1 MSIKWKGFEAVKV
14 WNCRSPGLR
23 EHNSPADNKE
33 RICRCVLFYAC
44 FKNHIMCSSQSQYI
58 GCLFLHSGWPL
69 CLGEKVVV
77 QLSTLDWRLLRCNDF
92 YLQVVPFSTRCPR
105 LALKCLAP
113 GGRTVQEILVPESQ
127 HPLVFTTEWLHSIN
141 KERGHKREGRNQRKE

>member
-1 MSIKWKGFEAVKV
+1 MMSFKWKT
-14 WNCRSPGLR
+14 CLT
-23 EHNSPADNKE
+23 NSTDYVFLLLLTLIYIPFYL
-33 RICRCVLFYAC
+33 CLLFMA
-44 FKNHIMCSSQSQYI
+44 QSQYL

-77 QLSTLDWRLLRCNDF
+77 QLSTLDWRLLRSNDF

-127 HPLVFTTEWLHSIN
+127 HPLVFTSEWLHSIN
-141 KERGHKREGRNQRKE
+141 KERGYKREGKRSLTNFFVSLINWNRSQ

>member
-1 MSIKWKGFEAVKV
+1 MTGVQTCALPISLSLSL
-14 WNCRSPGLR
+14 SPSL
-23 EHNSPADNKE
+23 
-33 RICRCVLFYAC
+33 
-44 FKNHIMCSSQSQYI
+44 QSQYL

-77 QLSTLDWRLLRCNDF
+77 QLSTLDWRLLRSTDF

-113 GGRTVQEILVPESQ
+113 GGRNVQEILVPESQ
-127 HPLVFTTEWLHSIN
+127 HSLVFTSEWLHCVN
-141 KERGHKREGRNQRKE
+141 KERGYQREGEEREGREGAGG

>member
-1 MSIKWKGFEAVKV
+1 MVCA
-14 WNCRSPGLR
+14 L
-23 EHNSPADNKE
+23 
-33 RICRCVLFYAC
+33 VLFVS
-44 FKNHIMCSSQSQYI
+44 FLSLPHSFFFLSSQSQYL

-77 QLSTLDWRLLRCNDF
+77 QLSTLDWRILRSNDF

-141 KERGHKREGRNQRKE
+141 KERGHKREGKKRIFYYVLSVYILLDLRSEWQPNQS

>member
-1 MSIKWKGFEAVKV
+1 MKV
-14 WNCRSPGLR
+14 AFFKFIHSTHCLL
-23 EHNSPADNKE
+23 
-33 RICRCVLFYAC
+33 LF
-44 FKNHIMCSSQSQYI
+44 FFFFLSFQSQYL

-77 QLSTLDWRLLRCNDF
+77 QLSTLDWRLLRSNDF

-127 HPLVFTTEWLHSIN
+127 HPLVFTTEWLHSVN
-141 KERGHKREGRNQRKE
+141 KERGHKREGKERIPYTSVYF